1 MSGDFSRYNL
11 GLFNS
16 GTYSPINCPI
26 SNITQEV
33 FPSVTTTINHSFV
46 VGNQVQFSIPQAWG
60 MYQLDGLKAY
70 VITVP
75 AINEFVVNVNTTTF
89 NAFVVPTPPNEFV
102 VIDPA
107 QVAGVGDFN
116 TGTSSPGGVIANPN
130 TVPGSYQNQPP

>member
-1 MSGDFSRYNL
+1 MSGDFTRYNL

-16 GTYSPINCPI
+16 GTYSPIICPI
-26 SNITQEV
+26 SDITQDQ
-33 FPSVTTTINHSFV
+33 FPIVTTTIDHSFV

-75 AINEFVVNVNTTTF
+75 SPTEIVVNVDTTTF
-89 NAFVVPTPPNEFV
+89 DAFITPTSPNIYV
-102 VIDPA
+102 VIEPA
-107 QVAGVGDFN
+107 QVAGIGDFN

-130 TVPGSYQNQPP
+130 TIPGAYQNQPP